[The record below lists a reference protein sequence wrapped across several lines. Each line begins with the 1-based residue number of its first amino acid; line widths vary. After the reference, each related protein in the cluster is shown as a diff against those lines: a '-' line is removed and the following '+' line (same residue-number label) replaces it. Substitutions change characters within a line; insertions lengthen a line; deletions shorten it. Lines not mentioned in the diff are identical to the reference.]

1 MYRLLTILFLLA
13 TAAMTA
19 AAMYPADS
27 VTIRFRAG
35 QSAIEPG
42 QADNYP
48 EMRRFVNSVRRYP
61 QADIAYILIRAYTS
75 PDGTSGDN
83 ADLSAK
89 RCKALAAFIRHE
101 TGISHILIKTEPQGI
116 AWNALRDMVAAD
128 SISPWRDDVLSTLD
142 NTPVWVFDR
151 RGYIIGGRKKSLT
164 EIGDG
169 AAYRAL
175 HHKYFHL
182 LHYAEATLF
191 IKGERPAPLT
201 KPLTEAQHADA
212 SAIISSTI
220 PIPDSINPSHVRT
233 LHGHRSLYPGRFALK
248 TNMLYDAILM
258 PSLEIEFRMSRKMSL
273 GIEGQMAWWKKK
285 QQHKCYQIAIV
296 SPEIRYWFQSKS
308 MLRGLYAGIFAGAG
322 LYDLENGRK
331 GYRGEGV
338 MAGVSIG
345 YSWPVSKHLSLE
357 AGFGA
362 GLMKTRYKE
371 YTPFEGH
378 HIYLRTL
385 DTDYIGPLKARFA
398 LVWRFGPVSDSTI

>member
-1 MYRLLTILFLLA
+1 
-13 TAAMTA
+13 
-19 AAMYPADS
+19 
-27 VTIRFRAG
+27 
-35 QSAIEPG
+35 
-42 QADNYP
+42 
-48 EMRRFVNSVRRYP
+48 
-61 QADIAYILIRAYTS
+61 
-75 PDGTSGDN
+75 
-83 ADLSAK
+83 
-89 RCKALAAFIRHE
+89 
-101 TGISHILIKTEPQGI
+101 
-116 AWNALRDMVAAD
+116 
-128 SISPWRDDVLSTLD
+128 
-142 NTPVWVFDR
+142 
-151 RGYIIGGRKKSLT
+151 
-164 EIGDG
+164 
-169 AAYRAL
+169 
-175 HHKYFHL
+175 
-182 LHYAEATLF
+182 
-191 IKGERPAPLT
+191 
-201 KPLTEAQHADA
+201 
-212 SAIISSTI
+212 
-220 PIPDSINPSHVRT
+220 
-233 LHGHRSLYPGRFALK
+233 
-248 TNMLYDAILM
+248 MLYDAILM

-296 SPEIRYWFQSKS
+296 SPEIRYWFRSKS

-398 LVWRFGPVSDSTI
+398 LVWRFGSVSDSTI